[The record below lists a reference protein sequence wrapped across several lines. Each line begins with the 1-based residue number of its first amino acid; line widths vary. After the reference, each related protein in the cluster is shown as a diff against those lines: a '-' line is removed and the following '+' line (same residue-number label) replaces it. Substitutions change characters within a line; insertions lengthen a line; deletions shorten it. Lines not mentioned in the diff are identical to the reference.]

1 MSLRLYNT
9 MTRQKE
15 IFKPRQ
21 DGKVGIYACG
31 PTTYNY
37 FHLGNARMLVA
48 FDMIRRYL
56 RYRGY
61 EVTYVQNFTDVDDKI
76 IKRAREEGMEAL
88 ALAQKYIDEYFKDAR
103 ALNIMTATVHPK
115 ASEHIAEILEII
127 LGLLEAGLAYVVDG
141 DVYFAINRFPGYG
154 KLSGRNLEDMQ
165 AGARVEV
172 DERKHHPMDF
182 ALWKA
187 AKAGEPFWESPWGR
201 GRPGWHIECTAMSLK
216 YLGAGFDIHGGG
228 GDLVFPHHENEI
240 AQSEG
245 YLHGAEFAHY
255 WMHTAFLT
263 VNQEKMSKSLGN
275 FFTVR
280 ELLQHFPGEVL
291 RFYLLSTHYRSL
303 LDFDDHKLT
312 EAQKG
317 LVRLQ
322 TGVRLAAEAI
332 TRIEGAD
339 TFSEEENK
347 TESSIL
353 LQAAA
358 KAREDF
364 IKAMDDDFNS
374 SLAYASLFELAKA
387 INSHLSVREV
397 DVKVLKMARQTLLE
411 LAEVLGFDLANPAS
425 SKTLAEAGE
434 DKLLSPI
441 MEILI
446 QVRNRS
452 RQKKD
457 WETADYIRNA
467 LKEINVT
474 IEDTP
479 QGTRWQVK
487 NKA

>member
-1 MSLRLYNT
+1 MPLRLYNT

-56 RYRGY
+56 QYRGY

-76 IKRAREEGMEAL
+76 IKKAQEEGMGAL
-88 ALAQKYIDEYFKDAR
+88 ALAQKYIDEYFKDAQI
-103 ALNIMTATVHPK
+103 LNILPATVHPK

-127 LGLLEAGLAYVVDG
+127 QGLLEAGLAYVVDG

-172 DERKHHPMDF
+172 DERKRHPMDF

-187 AKAGEPFWESPWGR
+187 AKAGEPFWESPWGK

-245 YLHGAEFAHY
+245 YLHGAEFAHC

-317 LVRLQ
+317 LARLQ
-322 TGVRLAAEAI
+322 TSVRLAAETI
-332 TRIEGAD
+332 TRIEAAAGTAPG
-339 TFSEEENK
+339 EGNK
-347 TESSIL
+347 AASSVL

-358 KAREDF
+358 RAREDF
-364 IKAMDDDFNS
+364 IAAMDDDFNS

-387 INSHLSVREV
+387 INSSLG
-397 DVKVLKMARQTLLE
+397 VKETVIEDLKSARQTLLE
-411 LAEVLGFDLANPAS
+411 LAEVLGFDLANPES
-425 SKTLAEAGE
+425 VKTLADTGE
-434 DKLLSPI
+434 DKLLSPV

-446 QVRNRS
+446 QVRNRL

-457 WETADYIRNA
+457 WETADYIRDA
-467 LKEINVT
+467 LKEINVL

-479 QGTRWQVK
+479 QGTRWQV
-487 NKA
+487 